1 MGDHETAW
9 PKELRVSPDRKVLT
23 VGFTDGRSYAIEAE
37 LLRVRSPSAEVQGH
51 SPAQRVTVG
60 GKVDVCISKV
70 LPVGNYAVRL
80 AFDDGHDTGIFTW
93 AFLSELGA
101 EKDQRWAEYL
111 AELAD
116 KGMSRTQQLM
126 F

>member
-1 MGDHETAW
+1 MADHDNAW
-9 PKELRVSPDRKVLT
+9 PKELRVSPDRKTLT
-23 VGFTDGRSYAIEAE
+23 VGFADGRSFAIEAE

-60 GKVDVCISKV
+60 GKSEVTIAKV

-80 AFDDGHDTGIFTW
+80 VFDDGHDTVIFTW
-93 AFLSELGA
+93 KFLSELGA
-101 EKDQRWAEYL
+101 AKDERWAEYL

-116 KGMSRTQQLM
+116 KGMHRI

>member
-1 MGDHETAW
+1 MSVHETAW
-9 PKELRVSPDRKVLT
+9 PKQLRVSPDRRMLT
-23 VGFTDGRSYAIEAE
+23 VQFTDERSFAIEAE

-60 GKVDVCISKV
+60 GKSDVTISKV

-80 AFDDGHDTGIFTW
+80 VFDDGHDSGIFTW
-93 AFLSELGA
+93 NFLSEIGEA
-101 EKDQRWAEYL
+101 KDERWAEYI

-116 KGMSRTQQLM
+116 KGMSRTR
-126 F
+126 

>member
-1 MGDHETAW
+1 MSVHETAW
-9 PKELRVSPDRKVLT
+9 PKQLRVSPDRRMLT
-23 VGFTDGRSYAIEAE
+23 VQFTDDRSYAIEAE

-60 GKVDVCISKV
+60 GKSDVTITKV

-80 AFDDGHDTGIFTW
+80 VFDDGHDSGIFTW
-93 AFLSELGA
+93 NFLSEIGEA
-101 EKDQRWAEYL
+101 KEERWAEYI

-116 KGMSRTQQLM
+116 KGMSRVR
-126 F
+126 

>member
-1 MGDHETAW
+1 MSVHETAW
-9 PKELRVSPDRKVLT
+9 PKQLRVSPDRRMLT
-23 VGFTDGRSYAIEAE
+23 VQFTDDRSFAIEAE

-60 GKVDVCISKV
+60 GKSDVTISKV

-80 AFDDGHDTGIFTW
+80 VFDDGHDSGIFTW
-93 AFLSELGA
+93 NFLSEIGEA
-101 EKDQRWAEYL
+101 KEERWAEYI

-116 KGMSRTQQLM
+116 KGMSRTR
-126 F
+126 

>member
-1 MGDHETAW
+1 MSVHETAW
-9 PKELRVSPDRKVLT
+9 PKELRVSPDRRMLT
-23 VGFTDGRSYAIEAE
+23 VRFTDDRSYAIEAE

-60 GKVDVCISKV
+60 GKSEVTISKV

-80 AFDDGHDTGIFTW
+80 VFDDGHDSGIFTW
-93 AFLSELGA
+93 NFLSEIGEA
-101 EKDQRWAEYL
+101 KEERWAEYI

-116 KGMSRTQQLM
+116 KGMSRTR
-126 F
+126 

>member
-1 MGDHETAW
+1 MSNHEKAW
-9 PKELRVSPDRKVLT
+9 PKELRVSADRKMLT
-23 VGFTDGRSYAIEAE
+23 VRFDDGRSYDLEAE

-51 SPAQRVTVG
+51 APGQRVTVG
-60 GKVDVCISKV
+60 GKSEVAISKV

-80 AFDDGHDTGIFTW
+80 VFDDTHDTGIFTW
-93 AFLSELGA
+93 AFLSELG
-101 EKDQRWAEYL
+101 ESKDQRWAEYM

-116 KGMSRTQQLM
+116 KGMSRI

>member
-1 MGDHETAW
+1 M
-9 PKELRVSPDRKVLT
+9 
-23 VGFTDGRSYAIEAE
+23 
-37 LLRVRSPSAEVQGH
+37 QGH

-60 GKVDVCISKV
+60 GKSEVTIAKV

-80 AFDDGHDTGIFTW
+80 VFDDGHDTGIFTW
-93 AFLSELGA
+93 KFLSELGA
-101 EKDQRWAEYL
+101 AKDERWAEYL

-116 KGMSRTQQLM
+116 KGMSRI

>member
-1 MGDHETAW
+1 MSVHETAW
-9 PKELRVSPDRKVLT
+9 PKQLRVSPDRRMLT
-23 VGFTDGRSYAIEAE
+23 VQFTDDRSFAIEAE

-60 GKVDVCISKV
+60 GKSDVTISKV

-80 AFDDGHDTGIFTW
+80 VFDDGHDSGIFTW
-93 AFLSELGA
+93 SFLSEIGEA
-101 EKDQRWAEYL
+101 KDERWAEYI

-116 KGMSRTQQLM
+116 KGMSRTR
-126 F
+126 

>member
-1 MGDHETAW
+1 MGDHEAAW

-23 VGFTDGRSYAIEAE
+23 VSFTDGRSYAIEAE

-60 GKVDVCISKV
+60 GKADVTISKV

-93 AFLSELGA
+93 KFLSEIGA
-101 EKDQRWAEYL
+101 GKDESWAGYL

-116 KGMSRTQQLM
+116 KGMSRTR
-126 F
+126 

>member
-1 MGDHETAW
+1 MSVHETAW
-9 PKELRVSPDRKVLT
+9 PKQLRVSPDRRMLT
-23 VGFTDGRSYAIEAE
+23 VQFTDDRSYAIEAE

-60 GKVDVCISKV
+60 GKSDVTITKV

-80 AFDDGHDTGIFTW
+80 VFDDGHDSGIFTW
-93 AFLSELGA
+93 NFLSEIGEA
-101 EKDQRWAEYL
+101 KEERWAEYI

-116 KGMSRTQQLM
+116 KGMTRSR
-126 F
+126 

>member
-1 MGDHETAW
+1 MSVHETAW
-9 PKELRVSPDRKVLT
+9 PKQLRVSPDRRMLT
-23 VGFTDGRSYAIEAE
+23 VQFTDDRSYAIEAE

-60 GKVDVCISKV
+60 GKSDVTITKV

-80 AFDDGHDTGIFTW
+80 VFDDGHDSGIFTW
-93 AFLSELGA
+93 NFLSEIGEA
-101 EKDQRWAEYL
+101 KEERWAEYI

-116 KGMSRTQQLM
+116 KGMSRTR
-126 F
+126 

>member
-1 MGDHETAW
+1 MSVHETAW
-9 PKELRVSPDRKVLT
+9 PKQLRVSPDRRMLT
-23 VGFTDGRSYAIEAE
+23 VQFTDDRSFAIEAE

-60 GKVDVCISKV
+60 GKSDVTISKV

-80 AFDDGHDTGIFTW
+80 VFDDGHDSGIFTW
-93 AFLSELGA
+93 SFLSEIGEA
-101 EKDQRWAEYL
+101 KEERWAEYI

-116 KGMSRTQQLM
+116 KGMSRTR
-126 F
+126 

>member
-1 MGDHETAW
+1 MSVHETAW
-9 PKELRVSPDRKVLT
+9 PKELRVSPDRRMLT
-23 VGFTDGRSYAIEAE
+23 VQFTDDRSFAIEAE

-60 GKVDVCISKV
+60 GKSDVTISKV

-80 AFDDGHDTGIFTW
+80 VFDDGHDSGIFTW
-93 AFLSELGA
+93 NFLSEIGEA
-101 EKDQRWAEYL
+101 KDERWAEYI

-116 KGMSRTQQLM
+116 KGMSRTR
-126 F
+126 

>member
-1 MGDHETAW
+1 MSVHETAW
-9 PKELRVSPDRKVLT
+9 PKELRVSPDRRMLT
-23 VGFTDGRSYAIEAE
+23 VRFTDERCYAIEAE

-60 GKVDVCISKV
+60 GKSDVTISKV

-93 AFLSELGA
+93 NFLSELGEA
-101 EKDQRWAEYL
+101 KEERWAEYI

-116 KGMSRTQQLM
+116 KGMSRTR
-126 F
+126 

>member
-1 MGDHETAW
+1 MSVHETAW
-9 PKELRVSPDRKVLT
+9 PKQLRVSPDRRMLT
-23 VGFTDGRSYAIEAE
+23 VQFTDDRSFAIEAE

-60 GKVDVCISKV
+60 GKSDVTISKV

-80 AFDDGHDTGIFTW
+80 VFDDGHDSGIFTW
-93 AFLSELGA
+93 SFLSEIGEA
-101 EKDQRWAEYL
+101 KEERWAEYI

-116 KGMSRTQQLM
+116 TGMSRTR
-126 F
+126 

>member
-1 MGDHETAW
+1 MSVHETAW
-9 PKELRVSPDRKVLT
+9 PKQLRVSPDRRMLT
-23 VGFTDGRSYAIEAE
+23 VQFTDDRSFAIEAE

-60 GKVDVCISKV
+60 GKSDVTISKV

-80 AFDDGHDTGIFTW
+80 VFDDGHDSGIFTW
-93 AFLSELGA
+93 NFLSEIGEA
-101 EKDQRWAEYL
+101 KDERWAEYI

-116 KGMSRTQQLM
+116 KGMSRTR
-126 F
+126 

>member
-1 MGDHETAW
+1 MGDHKTAW
-9 PKELRVSPDRKVLT
+9 PKELRVSADRKALT
-23 VGFTDGRSYAIEAE
+23 VSFTDARSYTIEAE

-60 GKVDVCISKV
+60 GKADVTIARV

-101 EKDQRWAEYL
+101 EKEQRWAEYI

-116 KGMSRTQQLM
+116 KGMSRI
-126 F
+126 

>member
-1 MGDHETAW
+1 MSVHETAW
-9 PKELRVSPDRKVLT
+9 PKELRVSPDRRMLT
-23 VGFTDGRSYAIEAE
+23 VRFTDDRSYGIEAE

-60 GKVDVCISKV
+60 GKSDVTISKV

-80 AFDDGHDTGIFTW
+80 VFDDGHDSGIFTW
-93 AFLSELGA
+93 NFLSEIGEA
-101 EKDQRWAEYL
+101 KEECWVEYI

-116 KGMSRTQQLM
+116 KGMSRTR
-126 F
+126 